1 MWGGVGSSG
10 GKDPDGLAPL
20 FSSLRPE
27 TRRAAHSGPVRRA
40 APGWCP
46 NSQAHRCA
54 AQAGPQAP
62 AAVHMQPG
70 WRTRGEGWS
79 GGLNDRA
86 RGGSCGCGQGALVLG
101 VLWWLSEVATLKAA
115 TEVAMC

>member
-1 MWGGVGSSG
+1 MCGGVGSGG
-10 GKDPDGLAPL
+10 GKDPDGLTPL

-27 TRRAAHSGPVRRA
+27 TCRAAQGGPVRRA
-40 APGWCP
+40 APGWYS

-62 AAVHMQPG
+62 AAVHTQPG
-70 WRTRGEGWS
+70 RRTRGEGWS

-101 VLWWLSEVATLKAA
+101 VLWWLSEVAALKAA
-115 TEVAMC
+115 TGAAMC

>member
-1 MWGGVGSSG
+1 M
-10 GKDPDGLAPL
+10 
-20 FSSLRPE
+20 
-27 TRRAAHSGPVRRA
+27 
-40 APGWCP
+40 WCP

-86 RGGSCGCGQGALVLG
+86 GGGSCGCGQGALVLG
-101 VLWWLSEVATLKAA
+101 VLWWLSEVAASKAA
-115 TEVAMC
+115 TGAAMCWMPDEAFTYLLIVLLLIKSLESDIGVKT